1 MGRRSQHTPDQL
13 RGLILDAARRIVET
27 KGFHEA
33 SAREIARE
41 IGYAPGTLYNM
52 FKNLDDI
59 MLHVECGVLEAL
71 DGQLATA
78 TAGRKGHDAVRRF
91 ASCYVEFAYS
101 NPQLWQ
107 LVRER
112 HPVSREAPPD
122 WYLDRLYA
130 PKSRLEGL
138 IAKSSTPLDADEIS
152 RAAHQVWVAL
162 HGLLSVTMTPKLG
175 TMSLADARTMAEAI
189 ATQQASIA
197 FDHRPGTGR
206 LVDGQLKS
214 VGTQC

>member
-71 DGQLATA
+71 DGQLANA
-78 TAGRKGHDAVRRF
+78 TAGRKGLDAVRRF
-91 ASCYVEFAYS
+91 ASCYVEFAYA
-101 NPQLWQ
+101 NPLLWQ

-112 HPVSREAPPD
+112 HPVSRDASPD

-138 IAKSSTPLDADEIS
+138 IARASTPLDAEEIS
-152 RAAHQVWVAL
+152 RAAHLVWATV
-162 HGLLSVTMTPKLG
+162 HGLLSVVMTPKLG
-175 TMSLADARTMAEAI
+175 TMSLAKAQAMAEAI
-189 ATQQASIA
+189 ASQQATFA
-197 FDHRPGTGR
+197 FDHRPGSGR
-206 LVDGQLKS
+206 LADGQLKS
-214 VGTQC
+214 VGTHN